1 MGHLSVWN
9 IFNIIAF
16 GCCFINWANQVI
28 THRIDWWV
36 DLNFIIEANEGGRAG
51 GIEGAD
57 WWLRPLSIRTLED
70 ENGPESK
77 ECSGFHKV
85 HILNEKIDEFGV

>member
-1 MGHLSVWN
+1 M
-9 IFNIIAF
+9 
-16 GCCFINWANQVI
+16 
-28 THRIDWWV
+28 
-36 DLNFIIEANEGGRAG
+36 
-51 GIEGAD
+51 
-57 WWLRPLSIRTLED
+57 ED